1 MRKSFKEED
10 MTSRRIF
17 LRSYPLR
24 WEEQEEELA
33 DEFSPQK
40 EALQPIE
47 KKRHCSKLKSLIKNN
62 LIEMFNWG
70 QEKLILLKKI
80 KNKIVLDDIHIVL
93 DDPVKTETLI
103 RATKL
108 RGSD

>member
-1 MRKSFKEED
+1 MRKSFKDED

-33 DEFSPQK
+33 DEFSPRN
-40 EALQPIE
+40 EVLQSTE
-47 KKRHCSKLKSLIKNN
+47 KMRHCSKLKSLIKNN

-80 KNKIVLDDIHIVL
+80 KNKVSFYLLSCH
-93 DDPVKTETLI
+93 PFGFKSP
-103 RATKL
+103 TKL
-108 RGSD
+108 ISTA